1 MTTDK
6 LTLTLINDCLYR
18 IEQNIGHITEIKV
31 SVEKDGVKRNF
42 NFANLKELKA
52 KIDSTKPNIRI
63 DSACNCYL
71 VNEEFY
77 QLVNFIVD
85 ARDPYNG
92 GKTNRI
98 FIDTAIDFSSG
109 KALAINATHI
119 KDLND
124 LRTQLNKI
132 YKWYKDATCF
142 AYVEEIENY
151 IQDPCYVEAV
161 QNLSYKN
168 LTKEYKKHVLKNGN
182 ISR

>member
-31 SVEKDGVKRNF
+31 SVEKDGIRRNF
-42 NFANLKELKA
+42 NFADLKELKTRL
-52 KIDSTKPNIRI
+52 DSTKPNMRI
-63 DSACNCYL
+63 DSTCNCYL
-71 VNEEFY
+71 VDEEFY
-77 QLVNFIVD
+77 QLINFTVD

-92 GKTNRI
+92 GKINRI
-98 FIDTAIDFSSG
+98 FIDTVIDFSSG

-132 YKWYKDATCF
+132 YKWYKTATCF
-142 AYVEEIENY
+142 AYIEEIENY
-151 IQDPCYVEAV
+151 TQDPCYVEAV
-161 QNLSYKN
+161 QNLNYKN
-168 LTKEYKKHVLKNGN
+168 LTKEYKKYVLKNGN

>member
-6 LTLTLINDCLYR
+6 LTLTLIHDCLYR
-18 IEQNIGHITEIKV
+18 IEQNIGHVLEIKV

-42 NFANLKELKA
+42 NFADLKEFKL
-52 KIDSTKPNIRI
+52 KIDTTKKNMRV

-71 VNEEFY
+71 VDEEFY

-85 ARDPYNG
+85 ARTRE
-92 GKTNRI
+92 GKPNRI
-98 FIDTAIDFSSG
+98 FIDTAIEFSSG
-109 KALAINATHI
+109 KSDVINQTHI

-132 YKWYKDATCF
+132 YGWYKTAKCDAYIQDIED
-142 AYVEEIENY
+142 YV
-151 IQDPCYVEAV
+151 QDPCYIEAE

-168 LTKEYKKHVLKNGN
+168 LTKEYKKYVLKNDT
-182 ISR
+182 IR

>member
-6 LTLTLINDCLYR
+6 LTLTLIHDCLYR
-18 IEQNIGHITEIKV
+18 IEQNIGKVTEIKV

-42 NFANLKELKA
+42 NFANLKDLKVKLDSS
-52 KIDSTKPNIRI
+52 KINMRV

-85 ARDPYNG
+85 ARSAN
-92 GKTNRI
+92 GKTDRI
-98 FIDTAIDFSSG
+98 FIDTAIEFSSG
-109 KALAINATHI
+109 KANVINATHI

-132 YKWYKDATCF
+132 FGWYKTAKCDA
-142 AYVEEIENY
+142 YIQDIENY
-151 IQDPCYVEAV
+151 IQDPCYIEAD
-161 QNLSYKN
+161 QNLSYKK
-168 LTKEYKKHVLKNGN
+168 LTKEYKKYVLKNDT
-182 ISR
+182 IR

>member
-31 SVEKDGVKRNF
+31 SVEKDGVRRNF
-42 NFANLKELKA
+42 NFADLKELKA
-52 KIDSTKPNIRI
+52 RIDSTKPNIRI
-63 DSACNCYL
+63 DNACSCYL
-71 VNEEFY
+71 VDEEFY

-85 ARDPYNG
+85 ARSKD
-92 GKTNRI
+92 GKPDRI

-109 KALAINATHI
+109 KASAFNATHI

-132 YKWYKDATCF
+132 YNWYKTATCVV
-142 AYVEEIENY
+142 YVEEIENY
-151 IQDPCYVEAV
+151 IQDPCYIEAI

-168 LTKEYKKHVLKNGN
+168 LIKEYKKYVLKNGN
-182 ISR
+182 IIR

>member
-18 IEQNIGHITEIKV
+18 IEQNIGRVTEIKV

-42 NFANLKELKA
+42 NFADLKELKA
-52 KIDSTKPNIRI
+52 KIDSTKPNMRI

-71 VNEEFY
+71 VDEEFY

-85 ARDPYNG
+85 ARDSYNG

-109 KALAINATHI
+109 KQSAINATHV

-124 LRTQLNKI
+124 LRAQLNKI
-132 YKWYKDATCF
+132 YAWYKSATCF
-142 AYVEEIENY
+142 AYIEEIENY

-168 LTKEYKKHVLKNGN
+168 LTQEYKKHVLKNGN

>member
-6 LTLTLINDCLYR
+6 LTLTLIHDCLYR
-18 IEQNIGHITEIKV
+18 IEQNIGHVTEIKV

-42 NFANLKELKA
+42 NFMDLKELKT
-52 KIDSTKPNIRI
+52 KLDSSKNNMRI

-71 VNEEFY
+71 VDEEFY

-85 ARDPYNG
+85 ARSRD

-98 FIDTAIDFSSG
+98 FIDTAIEFSSG
-109 KALAINATHI
+109 KESAINATHI

-124 LRTQLNKI
+124 LRSQLNKI
-132 YKWYKDATCF
+132 YGWYKTATCI
-142 AYVEEIENY
+142 AYIENIENY
-151 IQDPCYVEAV
+151 IQDPCYIEAD

-168 LTKEYKKHVLKNGN
+168 LTQEYKKYVLKNGS
-182 ISR
+182 IR